1 MISAPLRPTQK
12 KSTETK
18 STEATPSVKTQG
30 HLALLEWDETLPT
43 AAAPGAFG
51 PRKKSLLD
59 RCYEGG
65 TLVLLAVT
73 AAALAASLCQF

>member
-1 MISAPLRPTQK
+1 MISAPLRPAPL
-12 KSTETK
+12 SEPVET
-18 STEATPSVKTQG
+18 TPSVKTQG

-43 AAAPGAFG
+43 AAAAPRVFG
-51 PRKKSLLD
+51 PRKKSLTD

-73 AAALAASLCQF
+73 VAALAAAL

>member
-1 MISAPLRPTQK
+1 MISAPLRPAQK

-18 STEATPSVKTQG
+18 TAETTPSVKTQG
-30 HLALLEWDETLPT
+30 HLALLEWDKTLPT
-43 AAAPGAFG
+43 AAAAPSAFG
-51 PRKKSLLD
+51 PRPKSLTD

-73 AAALAASLCQF
+73 VAALAAAL

>member
-1 MISAPLRPTQK
+1 MISAPLRPTTPQ
-12 KSTETK
+12 TET
-18 STEATPSVKTQG
+18 TPSVKTQG

-43 AAAPGAFG
+43 ATTAPSVFG
-51 PRKKSLLD
+51 PRRRSLLD

-73 AAALAASLCQF
+73 VAALAAAL

>member
-12 KSTETK
+12 KSMET
-18 STEATPSVKTQG
+18 TPSVKTHG
-30 HLALLEWDETLPT
+30 HLALLEWDETLPS
-43 AAAPGAFG
+43 AAAPRAFG
-51 PRKKSLLD
+51 PRKKSLMD

-73 AAALAASLCQF
+73 VAALAAAL